1 MSQTVE
7 ALLNGQKQSSGI
19 LTIQFIK
26 EVGNATFIVGDNSGV
41 AIMDISDKPSYGKL
55 MNKGCWYKLIKCHKI
70 NENSIKPNDKFKPIK
85 VHAKKELLVDQ
96 QKIKKL
102 EESLKEIASLKVY
115 ED

>member
-7 ALLNGQKQSSGI
+7 TLLNYKKQSSGI
-19 LTIQFIK
+19 LTIQLIK

-70 NENSIKPNDKFKPIK
+70 NENSIKPNDNFKPIK
-85 VHAKKELLVDQ
+85 Y
-96 QKIKKL
+96 
-102 EESLKEIASLKVY
+102 KVFWSIFSIPKRLFF
-115 ED
+115 EPRTNLGFWSQEW

>member
-1 MSQTVE
+1 MSQTIE

-26 EVGNATFIVGDNSGV
+26 EVGNATFIVGDNTGV

-96 QKIKKL
+96 QKIKTRRIPQGNSMP
-102 EESLKEIASLKVY
+102 EGI
-115 ED
+115 